1 MKLVVVS
8 DSHGLKQPLAY
19 LRNTYPDA
27 DCMIHCG
34 DICLPKEFAK
44 GFIVVAGNC
53 DNPSWYPNGDI
64 IELEGHRILIMHGH
78 VVFSSSHPNIEA
90 VARVAKRNDCDI
102 AFFGHS
108 HIYCDEI
115 IDGIHVMNPGSI
127 SSNRDGTHP
136 CFMLVDLQKDSVQAT
151 RVEYNPYI

>member
-34 DICLPKEFAK
+34 DICLPKEYAK
-44 GFIVVAGNC
+44 GFVVVAGNC
-53 DNPSWYPNGDI
+53 DNPNWYPNGDI
-64 IELEGHRILIMHGH
+64 IELERHRILIMHGH

-108 HIYCDEI
+108 HIYCDEV

-127 SSNRDGTHP
+127 SSNRDGSHP
-136 CFMLVDLQKDSVQAT
+136 CYMLVDLQKDTIKAT
-151 RVEYNPYI
+151 RVDYNPYI